1 VRFFS
6 ISPASRKSRIFT
18 TALTIPG
25 TPPDFPAIDG
35 VTALFNRIACA
46 AGLAGLVSGLFL
58 TGLQQLQI
66 APLILDAERY
76 EAAATQTSSA
86 SHQHAASGSGDEAA
100 APRTGLRRTLDTAL
114 ANIVVAIGF
123 ALLLASA
130 MSLRASASGWRA
142 GIAWG
147 AAGYAVFFVSP
158 ALGLPPRLPG
168 ADAAPL
174 LARELWWGLT
184 VTSTAAGL
192 WLAALQR
199 NRALRL
205 LGVLLLIAP
214 HAIGA
219 PQPLIIARS
228 IPADLERQFILATF
242 FANAA
247 FWLALGTSTGYF
259 LGTRRRDPAPAD

>member
-1 VRFFS
+1 V
-6 ISPASRKSRIFT
+6 I
-18 TALTIPG
+18 
-25 TPPDFPAIDG
+25 
-35 VTALFNRIACA
+35 ALFNRIVGA
-46 AGLAGLVSGLFL
+46 AGMAGLVSGLLL
-58 TGLQQLQI
+58 TAVQQLQI
-66 APLILDAERY
+66 APLIRDAERY
-76 EAAATQTSSA
+76 EAAAAATSSA
-86 SHQHAASGSGDEAA
+86 SHEHAAPDADAA
-100 APRTGLRRTLDTAL
+100 MPQAGLRRTLNTAM

-130 MSLRASASGWRA
+130 MSSRASSGYRA

-184 VTSTAAGL
+184 ALCTAAGL
-192 WLAALQR
+192 WLAVWQR

-205 LGVLLLIAP
+205 MGVVLLVVP

-219 PQPLIIARS
+219 PQPQITASS
-228 IPADLERQFILATF
+228 IPADLERQFIFATF
-242 FANAA
+242 LANAVL
-247 FWLALGTSTGYF
+247 WLALGTSTGYF
-259 LGTRRRDPAPAD
+259 LGTRRRRPAPAD